1 LVWRWWLAEVNDV
14 ECSVI
19 ILWFEGSWAVHD
31 VVDDWTRWRMKL
43 CFSFLLCFCLCFS
56 PLFSLHETSYIY
68 MHQSS
73 LRESSSNKLWDIF
86 QHVGTISFCFRDKA
100 KCLCDV
106 SFSFAFCLVTHCS
119 CPFWREIICYTLP

>member
-56 PLFSLHETSYIY
+56 PFILF
-68 MHQSS
+68 M
-73 LRESSSNKLWDIF
+73 KLPIF
-86 QHVGTISFCFRDKA
+86 IGIKAPLEIFFKQVVGYFPTCWNNIF
-100 KCLCDV
+100 L
-106 SFSFAFCLVTHCS
+106 L
-119 CPFWREIICYTLP
+119 